1 MEESYIYDTSRS
13 CSGLLDFGIK
23 ELCKNIGRPVYGEVQ
38 DTIMVFCQ
46 SRNNNL
52 EIFES
57 GSVGLVIAFCQ
68 GQSRR
73 ILMSILGESH
83 PQGMWQGISFLQ
95 VRILGEKNLSQV
107 LLFPKPF
114 SRGLNSK
121 YRERASSCLKES
133 PFEKTNGKYV
143 FPWIV
148 TLSWHQPPAGLLPND
163 GRCAIPARPQRSSV
177 GYGSLWDSLGKTAS
191 DYLDYTVGHIQGNLP
206 YF

>member
-23 ELCKNIGRPVYGEVQ
+23 ELCQNIGRSVYREFQ

-57 GSVGLVIAFCQ
+57 GSVDLAVAFCRRL
-68 GQSRR
+68 SLR
-73 ILMSILGESH
+73 ILMSILGENH

-95 VRILGEKNLSQV
+95 VWILGEKNLSQV

-114 SRGLNSK
+114 SRAWT
-121 YRERASSCLKES
+121 ASIVNVPAVVLKSRHLKKQTE
-133 PFEKTNGKYV
+133 NM
-143 FPWIV
+143 FPLWIV

-163 GRCAIPARPQRSSV
+163 GWCTIPARPQRSSV
-177 GYGSLWDSLGKTAS
+177 GYESLLSG
-191 DYLDYTVGHIQGNLP
+191 
-206 YF
+206 

>member
-52 EIFES
+52 ETFEP

-73 ILMSILGESH
+73 ILMGILGENH
-83 PQGMWQGISFLQ
+83 PQGM
-95 VRILGEKNLSQV
+95 
-107 LLFPKPF
+107 
-114 SRGLNSK
+114 
-121 YRERASSCLKES
+121 
-133 PFEKTNGKYV
+133 
-143 FPWIV
+143 
-148 TLSWHQPPAGLLPND
+148 
-163 GRCAIPARPQRSSV
+163 
-177 GYGSLWDSLGKTAS
+177 
-191 DYLDYTVGHIQGNLP
+191 
-206 YF
+206 

>member
-23 ELCKNIGRPVYGEVQ
+23 EPSKNIGRSVYREFQ

-57 GSVGLVIAFCQ
+57 GSVDLAVAFCRRL
-68 GQSRR
+68 SLR
-73 ILMSILGESH
+73 ILMSILGENH

-95 VRILGEKNLSQV
+95 VWILGEKNLSQV

-114 SRGLNSK
+114 SRAWT
-121 YRERASSCLKES
+121 ASIVNVPAVVLKSRHLKKQTENMFS
-133 PFEKTNGKYV
+133 
-143 FPWIV
+143 PWIV
-148 TLSWHQPPAGLLPND
+148 TLSWHQPPAGLLSND

>member
-23 ELCKNIGRPVYGEVQ
+23 ELCKNIGGSVYGEVQ

-52 EIFES
+52 ETFES
-57 GSVGLVIAFCQ
+57 GSVDLAVAFCRRL
-68 GQSRR
+68 SLR

-95 VRILGEKNLSQV
+95 VWILGEKNLSQV

-143 FPWIV
+143 FP
-148 TLSWHQPPAGLLPND
+148 LN
-163 GRCAIPARPQRSSV
+163 R
-177 GYGSLWDSLGKTAS
+177 DSLMASASCRIAFQRWAMRNSCTAS
-191 DYLDYTVGHIQGNLP
+191 KVICWIWKPMG
-206 YF
+206 

>member
-52 EIFES
+52 ETFES
-57 GSVGLVIAFCQ
+57 GSVDLAIAFCRRL
-68 GQSRR
+68 SLR

-95 VRILGEKNLSQV
+95 VWILGEKNLSQV

-143 FPWIV
+143 FP
-148 TLSWHQPPAGLLPND
+148 LN
-163 GRCAIPARPQRSSV
+163 R
-177 GYGSLWDSLGKTAS
+177 DSLMASASCRIAFQRWAMRNSCTAS
-191 DYLDYTVGHIQGNLP
+191 KVICWIWKPMG
-206 YF
+206 